1 MLVSP
6 HSTSLVASRCLN
18 QSFEIDPSKLTRDKQ
33 PSSLI
38 FPIDNN
44 MRSYTLQGIHQQN
57 AHIRHTMILLSVNS
71 LARIPSKS
79 EANKMALR
87 DSLTPSRESTTAKY
101 ILSRIM
107 SVSSTSAWLKGIHS
121 QLSSGIPSY
130 NGIHQWKSQD
140 NILLDL
146 VRPITIKRSK
156 AREGVDRLEVIDQWM
171 VLFFGDLS

>member
-1 MLVSP
+1 
-6 HSTSLVASRCLN
+6 
-18 QSFEIDPSKLTRDKQ
+18 
-33 PSSLI
+33 
-38 FPIDNN
+38 
-44 MRSYTLQGIHQQN
+44 
-57 AHIRHTMILLSVNS
+57 MILLSVNS